1 MEVSQLWFRFV
12 RFYVQLG
19 LYFYTKKI
27 KVVGI
32 KNVPK
37 KGAVLFAVNH
47 PNGLLDP
54 LIVTT
59 NNPRASYFLVKAAA
73 FKNPIIEKILNSLN
87 LIAIYRMRDGIDQ
100 LAKNEEVFNKC
111 YRIFNRGK
119 SLMIFPEGSDC
130 RDRTI
135 RPLSKGFTRIVYGAI
150 KKYPELHIQVVP
162 VGVTYQ
168 NASQFPSKV
177 ALHYGMP
184 IDASDIYANNI
195 PSKSINILK
204 KQVTDQLKTL
214 CVHIEKDENY
224 ETVLTKLNEA
234 QVDFTEVKKVQEMIK
249 TNTFPPKKEAS
260 KTYLKPLFYLIVL
273 NSLIQYLIYKKQA
286 NKNTDIDFVDTLRFT
301 FNLFAFPIFYALQAI
316 TVSFFFG
323 NKIALLYFGF
333 SFLMVFIYTK
343 LSPTNT
349 EVGKQVEP

>member
-1 MEVSQLWFRFV
+1 MEISQLWFRFV

-19 LYFYTKKI
+19 LYFYVKKI

-47 PNGLLDP
+47 PNGLIDP

-111 YRIFNRGK
+111 YNIFKRGK

-130 RDRTI
+130 RDRTV

-150 KKYPELHIQVVP
+150 EKHPGLEIQVVP

-168 NASQFPSKV
+168 NSSQYPSKV
-177 ALHYGMP
+177 ALHYGTP
-184 IDASDIYANNI
+184 IDASEIYANNI

-204 KQVTDQLKTL
+204 KQVSEQLKTL
-214 CVHIEKDENY
+214 CVHIENDENY
-224 ETVLTKLNEA
+224 NTTLTKLNEA
-234 QVDFTEVKKVQEMIK
+234 QVDFTEVKKVQEMIR
-249 TNTFPPKKEAS
+249 TNTFPPKKEPKKS
-260 KTYLKPLFYLIVL
+260 FLKPLFYLIVL
-273 NSLIQYLIYKKQA
+273 NSLIQYLIYKKNA
-286 NKNTDIDFVDTLRFT
+286 KKNTDIDFVDTFRFT
-301 FNLFAFPIFYALQAI
+301 FNLFAFSFFYILQ
-316 TVSFFFG
+316 TLVVSFFFG
-323 NKIALLYFGF
+323 IKIALIYFVF
-333 SFLMVFIYTK
+333 SLLIVFIYVK

-349 EVGKQVEP
+349 EFKS

>member
-1 MEVSQLWFRFV
+1 MEVSQIWFRLV
-12 RFYVQLG
+12 RKYVKLG
-19 LYFYTKKI
+19 LVFYTKKI
-27 KVVGI
+27 KVVGL

-37 KGAVLFAVNH
+37 KGAVLFAINH
-47 PNGLLDP
+47 PNGLIDP

-111 YRIFNRGK
+111 YDIFNRGK

-130 RDRTI
+130 RDRTV

-150 KKYPELHIQVVP
+150 EKYPDLQIQVVP
-162 VGVTYQ
+162 VGLTYQ

-177 ALHYGMP
+177 ALHYGTP
-184 IDASDIYANNI
+184 IDASEIYANNI

-204 KQVTDQLKTL
+204 NEVVKQLKEL
-214 CVHIEKDENY
+214 SVYIEKDENY
-224 ETVLTKLNEA
+224 NITLTKLNEA

-249 TNTFPPKKEAS
+249 TNTFPPKKEG
-260 KTYLKPLFYLIVL
+260 TTNYLKPLYYLIIL
-273 NSLIQYLIYKKQA
+273 NSMIHYFIYKKQA
-286 NKNTDIDFVDTLRFT
+286 KKNPDIDFVDTFRYT
-301 FNLFAFPIFYALQAI
+301 YNLFVLPLFYALQAFI
-316 TVSFFFG
+316 VWYLFG
-323 NKIALLYFGF
+323 SQIALFYFTF
-333 SFLMVFIYTK
+333 SCFIIFIYSK
-343 LSPTNT
+343 FSPTNT
-349 EVGKQVEP
+349 EA

>member
-19 LYFYTKKI
+19 LYFYAKKI
-27 KVVGI
+27 RVVGI

-59 NNPRASYFLVKAAA
+59 NNPRGSYFLVKAAA

-111 YRIFNRGK
+111 YTIFNRGK

-150 KKYPELHIQVVP
+150 EKYPGIQIQVVP

-168 NASQFPSKV
+168 NASQYPSKV
-177 ALHYGMP
+177 ALHYGKP
-184 IDASDIYANNI
+184 IDASEIYANNI

-204 KQVTDQLKTL
+204 KQVSDQLKTL

-224 ETVLTKLNEA
+224 DAVLTKLNDA
-234 QVDFTEVKKVQEMIK
+234 QVDFTEVKKVQEMIR
-249 TNTFPPKKEAS
+249 TSTFPSKKEAS
-260 KTYLKPLFYLIVL
+260 KTYLKPLFYLIIL
-273 NSLIQYLIYKKQA
+273 NSLVQYSIYKKKA
-286 NKNTDIDFVDTLRFT
+286 KKNTDIDFVDTFRFT
-301 FNLFAFPIFYALQAI
+301 FNLFAFSFFYSLQALI
-316 TVSFFFG
+316 VSFFFG
-323 NKIALLYFGF
+323 NEIALFYFVF
-333 SFLMVFIYTK
+333 SLLIVFIYVR
-343 LSPTNT
+343 LSPANT
-349 EVGKQVEP
+349 ESSS

>member
-1 MEVSQLWFRFV
+1 MEISQIWFRLV
-12 RFYVQLG
+12 RLYVKLG
-19 LYFYTKKI
+19 LFFYTKEI
-27 KVVGI
+27 KVVGL

-37 KGAVLFAVNH
+37 KGAVLFAINH
-47 PNGLLDP
+47 PNGLIDP

-111 YRIFNRGK
+111 YDIFNRGK

-130 RDRTI
+130 RDRTV

-150 KKYPELHIQVVP
+150 EKYPDLQIQVVP
-162 VGVTYQ
+162 VGLTYQ
-168 NASQFPSKV
+168 NASHFPCKV
-177 ALHYGMP
+177 ALHYGAP
-184 IDASDIYANNI
+184 INASEIYANNI

-204 KQVTDQLKTL
+204 NEVVNQLKRL
-214 CVHIEKDENY
+214 SVHIEKDENY
-224 ETVLTKLNEA
+224 DTILTKLNDA

-249 TNTFPPKKEAS
+249 TNTFPPKKEGS
-260 KTYLKPLFYLIVL
+260 KNYLKPLYYLILL
-273 NSLIQYLIYKKQA
+273 NSLIHYIIYKKQA
-286 NKNTDIDFVDTLRFT
+286 KKNPDIDFVDTFRFT
-301 FNLFAFPIFYALQAI
+301 YNLFILPVFYALQAFI
-316 TVSFFFG
+316 VSYFFD
-323 NKIALLYFGF
+323 NKIGLFYFTF
-333 SFLMVFIYTK
+333 SCFIIFIYSK

-349 EVGKQVEP
+349 EANS

>member
-1 MEVSQLWFRFV
+1 MEVSQFWFRFV
-12 RFYVQLG
+12 RFYIQLG
-19 LYFYTKKI
+19 LYFYTKKT

-32 KNVPK
+32 NNVPK

-87 LIAIYRMRDGIDQ
+87 LIAIYRMRDGINQ
-100 LAKNEEVFNKC
+100 LAKNEEVFNTC
-111 YRIFNRGK
+111 YNIFNKGK

-150 KKYPELHIQVVP
+150 KRYPDLHLQVVP

-184 IDASDIYANNI
+184 IDASEIYANNI

-204 KQVTDQLKTL
+204 KQVSDQLKTL

-224 ETVLTKLNEA
+224 EAILTKLNDA
-234 QVDFTEVKKVQEMIK
+234 QVDFTEVKKVLEMIK

-260 KTYLKPLFYLIVL
+260 KTYLKLLFYFIVL
-273 NSLIQYLIYKKQA
+273 NSLVQYLIYKKQSK
-286 NKNTDIDFVDTLRFT
+286 KNTDIDFIDTFRFT
-301 FNLFAFPIFYALQAI
+301 FNLFSFPVFYALQTLI
-316 TVSFFFG
+316 VSFFFG
-323 NKIALLYFGF
+323 NKIALLYLAF
-333 SFLMVFIYTK
+333 SLLIVFIYTK
-343 LSPTNT
+343 FSPTNT
-349 EVGKQVEP
+349 EASS

>member
-1 MEVSQLWFRFV
+1 MEVSQIWFRLV

-19 LYFYTKKI
+19 LFFYTKKI
-27 KVVGI
+27 KIIGL

-47 PNGLLDP
+47 PNGLIDP

-87 LIAIYRMRDGIDQ
+87 LIPIYRMRDGIDQ

-111 YRIFNRGK
+111 YNIFNRGK

-130 RDRTI
+130 RDRTV

-150 KKYPELHIQVVP
+150 EKYPDLQIQVVP
-162 VGVTYQ
+162 VGLTYQ

-177 ALHYGMP
+177 ALHYGTP
-184 IDASDIYANNI
+184 IDASKIYANNI

-204 KQVTDQLKTL
+204 NEVDAQLKNL
-214 CVHIEKDENY
+214 SVHIKKDENY
-224 ETVLTKLNEA
+224 DTVLTKLNDA

-249 TNTFPPKKEAS
+249 TNTFPPKKEGS
-260 KTYLKPLFYLIVL
+260 KNYLKPLYYLIVL
-273 NSLIQYLIYKKQA
+273 NSIIEYFIYKKQA
-286 NKNTDIDFVDTLRFT
+286 KKNPDVDFIDTFRFT
-301 FNLFAFPIFYALQAI
+301 FNLFILPLFYVLQAFI
-316 TVSFFFG
+316 VSYFFG
-323 NKIALLYFGF
+323 NKMGLLYLAF
-333 SFLMVFIYTK
+333 SLLIIFIYSK

-349 EVGKQVEP
+349 EASS

>member
-19 LYFYTKKI
+19 LLFYTKKT

-47 PNGLLDP
+47 PNGLIDP
-54 LIVTT
+54 LVVTT

-87 LIAIYRMRDGIDQ
+87 LIAIYRMRDGINQ
-100 LAKNEEVFNKC
+100 LARNEEVFNKC
-111 YRIFNRGK
+111 HGIFNRGK

-150 KKYPELHIQVVP
+150 EKHPELQIQVVP
-162 VGVTYQ
+162 VGITFQ

-177 ALHYGMP
+177 AIHYGTP
-184 IDASDIYANNI
+184 IDASKIYANNI
-195 PSKSINILK
+195 PSKSINMLK
-204 KQVTDQLKTL
+204 KQVADQLKML
-214 CVHIEKDENY
+214 SVHIEKDENY
-224 ETVLTKLNEA
+224 ETILTKLNEA

-260 KTYLKPLFYLIVL
+260 KTYLKPLYYLIIL
-273 NSLIQYLIYKKQA
+273 NSLLPYSIYKKQA
-286 NKNTDIDFVDTLRFT
+286 KKNTDIDFIDTFRFT
-301 FNLFAFPIFYALQAI
+301 FNLFAFPIFYIFQALI
-316 TVSFFFG
+316 VVFFFG
-323 NKIALLYFGF
+323 NKIALLYFIF
-333 SFLMVFIYTK
+333 SLLIVSIYAK

-349 EVGKQVEP
+349 EANS